1 MGNSN
6 TVSLPDLAATQ
17 ALANRLS
24 VALRPGDTVFLTG
37 DLGAGKTTLART
49 VIATLCGVEDA
60 PSPTYTLIQ
69 TYEGDKGELWHA
81 DLYRI
86 EHARELDE
94 LGLDDAFGD
103 IIVMIEWPD
112 RLFGLVPDD
121 RLEIHLEMAGDS
133 PGDAM
138 DTPRRARLTGFGEW
152 ETRLDE
158 I

>member
-6 TVSLPDLAATQ
+6 TVSLPDLAATH
-17 ALANRLS
+17 ALALRLAH
-24 VALRPGDTVFLTG
+24 ALRPGDTVFLTG

-49 VIATLCGVEDA
+49 VIKALCGVEDA

-69 TYEGDKGELWHA
+69 TYDIEGGELWHA

-86 EHARELDE
+86 EDASELDE
-94 LGLDDAFGD
+94 LGIDDAFGD
-103 IIVMIEWPD
+103 AMMLIEWPD

-121 RLEIHLEMAGDS
+121 RLELDLEMVGDRG
-133 PGDAM
+133 GDAM
-138 DTPRRARLTGFGEW
+138 DRPRQARLTGFGQW
-152 ETRLDE
+152 ETRLDD